1 MTKEII
7 QEKLK
12 TSEMRFHFTFADK
25 RKTSV
30 LCTLDFSKIPKES
43 HDKIGP
49 PIKELIVAW
58 DIENLRW
65 IAFKQEKIVRI
76 ENK

>member
-12 TSEMRFHFTFADK
+12 ISEMRFHFTFADK

-43 HDKIGP
+43 YDTIGP

-58 DIENLRW
+58 DLENLRW
-65 IAFKQEKIVRI
+65 IAFKSEKVVSID
-76 ENK
+76 E

>member
-1 MTKEII
+1 MDINMTKQII

-43 HDKIGP
+43 HDKIGL
-49 PIKELIVAW
+49 PIKE
-58 DIENLRW
+58 
-65 IAFKQEKIVRI
+65 
-76 ENK
+76 

>member
-1 MTKEII
+1 MKKEII

-12 TSEMRFHFTFADK
+12 TTEMRFHFTFADK

-43 HDKIGP
+43 HDTIGP

-58 DIENLRW
+58 DLENLRW
-65 IAFKQEKIVRI
+65 IAFKSEKVVSID
-76 ENK
+76 E